1 MLEPLISLLGHQ
13 PLSIVY
19 TNSLWGPK
27 TAVVTV
33 RTLRRTDCMFGF
45 TGPVHSQPGCHRTG
59 GCERL
64 FVQMSRGW
72 QFGMF
77 VEEGGGVGVWG
88 LRDCRIVRWR
98 LFCWPFRVL
107 CLRSGAWGFAE
118 LFSDLFESFL
128 SFAVGF
134 GGSVLTWTMPE
145 QTIK

>member
-77 VEEGGGVGVWG
+77 VEEGGGVGV
-88 LRDCRIVRWR
+88 
-98 LFCWPFRVL
+98 
-107 CLRSGAWGFAE
+107 
-118 LFSDLFESFL
+118 
-128 SFAVGF
+128 
-134 GGSVLTWTMPE
+134 
-145 QTIK
+145 